1 MMNPSSLRFARWL
14 DHFDLALHVG
24 VHLVWIAAGITLL
37 WATLA
42 FPDATA
48 ALSARLDAEYRATL
62 AADRVRLRAEFRCS
76 GDAQ

>member
-1 MMNPSSLRFARWL
+1 MMNPSSLRFARL
-14 DHFDLALHVG
+14 RDHFDFALHVG
-24 VHLVWIAAGITLL
+24 VHLVWIAAGLTLL

-62 AADRVRLRAEFRCS
+62 AADRERLRAEFHCE
-76 GDAQ
+76 GAAQ